1 MNLFGRDSSRTEDRF
16 EAWLKRMHQ
25 ERVLSGET
33 KPTGTCPDEA
43 FLRGLARRSKKI
55 RLSDPRIDHAANCPK
70 CMNRVLAM
78 RQNVRAE
85 RRKIAFGLAAACL
98 VVIAGVAGWSRYEMR
113 HHRQTIARI
122 APVSA
127 TVDLWNTGT
136 YRGEQPGEL
145 QSVSLP
151 SAPVRLT
158 IILPRFS
165 SPGQYLVAVTRD
177 QSGNGVVAEGFASAG
192 VRNGQETLSVDLD
205 LRSAVAGA
213 YFLSTTHEQDQAA
226 YYYPLQIKDRASK

>member
-1 MNLFGRDSSRTEDRF
+1 MSIFGRESSRAEDRF

-25 ERVLSGET
+25 ERVLAGET
-33 KPTGTCPDEA
+33 EPVGPCPDEA
-43 FLRGLARRSKKI
+43 FLGGVARRSKKI
-55 RLSDPRIDHAANCPK
+55 PLSDPRIDHAATCPN
-70 CMNRVLAM
+70 CMNRILAM
-78 RQNVRAE
+78 RQSIRSE
-85 RRKIAFGLAAACL
+85 RRKLAFGLAAACL
-98 VVIAGVAGWSRYEMR
+98 VVIVGLVAWIRYEVR
-113 HHRQTIARI
+113 HRQTLVAAARI
-122 APVSA
+122 SR
-127 TVDLWNTGT
+127 TVDLWNKGT
-136 YRGEQPGEL
+136 YRGEQPEQL
-145 QSVSLP
+145 QSVVLP
-151 SAPVRLT
+151 PALVRLT